1 MQTSMRFIVEAAEG
15 HDMASDDVVDETTVS
30 DRYAVTIPSP
40 IRDRLDIEPGDTVRW
55 RVTET
60 GDLSVE
66 VVKQR
71 FGVLTD
77 FEPADMGETHAAED
91 HDLVAVDTGDDS
103 A

>member
-1 MQTSMRFIVEAAEG
+1 MAA
-15 HDMASDDVVDETTVS
+15 DDADVVDETTVS

-55 RVTET
+55 RVAED
-60 GDLSVE
+60 GNLSVE

-71 FGVLTD
+71 YGVLAD
-77 FEPADMGETHAAED
+77 FEPVDMGETHAADD
-91 HDLVAVDTGDDS
+91 HDLVAVDPADDR